1 MSRIW
6 FLKKYTSLSETWLSE
21 TRWVKVFNIVMSQIF
36 SAVSNPNYVFFSI
49 IVLFL
54 GTTGI
59 WIEYFPHGMEKFDIE
74 NSKLPV
80 FTFCIATLGYLAAE
94 SYFENQKNGEPEDE
108 LKRNFGVFS
117 WCVCL
122 FLTFYSYIGID
133 TLMLGFWSTITFW
146 LLVNVDKRAFDKVD
160 KKAMENMD
168 SNSSDAEAIDGPG
181 L

>member
-6 FLKKYTSLSETWLSE
+6 FLKKYTSLIKI
-21 TRWVKVFNIVMSQIF
+21 RWFKVLDIVMSQIF

-49 IVLFL
+49 IALVL

-59 WIEYFPHGMEKFDIE
+59 WIEYFPHGLKGMEKFDIE

-80 FTFCIATLGYLAAE
+80 FTFCIATLGYLATE
-94 SYFENQKNGEPEDE
+94 SYFENQKNGDPEDE

-146 LLVNVDKRAFDKVD
+146 LLVNVDKRAFNKAD